1 MANIKQQRKRV
12 KIASRERLENLQY
25 KSRIKTMFKTLSLA
39 AAEDKDK
46 AQQLALELIAL
57 IDRAAGRGVLH
68 ANNAARKKSRVTAI
82 IQLAEGVSKPA
93 GPATTEP
100 KSGKSKADSRVERTA
115 AKRSKKEETNKKQA
129 VRAEAAAKAGKKASE
144 APSDSTPAAEAP
156 PAGGGA
162 AAKQAEAEAETQGQV
177 EAESSEAE
185 APSETSG
192 QAGEPAGTA
201 AETPEK
207 ADGEGE

>member
-12 KIASRERLENLQY
+12 KIAGRERLENLQY
-25 KSRIKTMFKTLSLA
+25 KSRIKTMFKSLSLA

-57 IDRAAGRGVLH
+57 IDRAAGHGVLH
-68 ANNAARKKSRVTAI
+68 ANNAARKKSRITAI

-100 KSGKSKADSRVERTA
+100 KSGKSKADSRSERTA
-115 AKRSKKEETNKKQA
+115 AKQSKKEETKKKQA
-129 VRAEAAAKAGKKASE
+129 IRAEAAAKAGKKASE
-144 APSDSTPAAEAP
+144 AP
-156 PAGGGA
+156 PAGAGA
-162 AAKQAEAEAETQGQV
+162 AAKEAEAETQDQV
-177 EAESSEAE
+177 EAEPSEAE
-185 APSETSG
+185 SPGETSEE
-192 QAGEPAGTA
+192 AGKQTDAEPAGTA

-207 ADGEGE
+207 EDGEGE